1 MNNNLQVFNNPELN
15 LQIRTILND
24 DNSISVNLEDTA
36 KGFTRIAK
44 SGNEIGGF
52 MANKKQPITGKNDL
66 N

>member
-1 MNNNLQVFNNPELN
+1 MLKMNNNLQVFNNPELN

-52 MANKKQPITGKNDL
+52 MANKK
-66 N
+66 

>member
-1 MNNNLQVFNNPELN
+1 VLKMNNNLQVFNNPELN

-52 MANKKQPITGKNDL
+52 MANKK
-66 N
+66 

>member
-52 MANKKQPITGKNDL
+52 MANKK
-66 N
+66 

>member
-1 MNNNLQVFNNPELN
+1 MKMNNNLQVFNNPELN

-52 MANKKQPITGKNDL
+52 MANKK
-66 N
+66 